1 MSSQNE
7 QLYCSEDED
16 RHPRKFFKR
25 KSTHNI
31 CHPSFLAGTSQ
42 QVWGIVNNPTQNKH
56 IADSTHANQDIFLN
70 PTSNF
75 SKEPLDVLSDDPFEL
90 LIQTLEAQLEIQPG
104 QKSFIRNLS
113 QVYFIS
119 FV

>member
-1 MSSQNE
+1 MSSENE
-7 QLYCSEDED
+7 RLYSSEDED
-16 RHPRKFFKR
+16 RHPRKFFKT

-31 CHPSFLAGTSQ
+31 CHPSFLAGNSQ
-42 QVWGIVNNPTQNKH
+42 QAWGIVNNPAQNKYL
-56 IADSTHANQDIFLN
+56 ADSTHTNQDIFLN

-75 SKEPLDVLSDDPFEL
+75 SKEPLDVLDDDPFEL

-104 QKSFIRNLS
+104 YKSFICNLS
-113 QVYFIS
+113 QVCFIS